1 MKKAE
6 DLSGRKFG
14 RWTVLRLHHIKTDK
28 NNKRI
33 SYWLCQCEC
42 GNRKVV
48 NVTHLK
54 NGTSLSCGCYAKE
67 MSQKRQTTHGLSK
80 TRIYKIWMNIKK
92 RCYNEKTIRFEN
104 YGGRG
109 IKVCQEWL
117 DDFINFYNWAINN
130 GYQENLS
137 IDRID
142 VNGNYEPSNCKWSN
156 AKSQARNRRNNHFI
170 TYNGETHCIAEWS
183 DITGIKRDVIDNR
196 IRKNWDIERILT
208 TPVKKQ
214 KLEKLQ
220 KLKNFA
226 LI

>member
-6 DLSGRKFG
+6 DLSGHKFG
-14 RWTVLRLHHIKTDK
+14 RWTVLRLHHIKINK
-28 NNKRI
+28 NNKRTR
-33 SYWLCQCEC
+33 YWLCECEC
-42 GNRKVV
+42 GNKKVV
-48 NVTHLK
+48 NATHLK

-67 MSQKRQTTHGLSK
+67 MSKKRQITHGLSK
-80 TRIYKIWMNIKK
+80 TRIYKIWISIKK

-117 DDFINFYNWAINN
+117 DDFINFYNWAVNN

-156 AKSQARNRRNNHFI
+156 AKCQARNRRNNHFI

-196 IRKNWDIERILT
+196 IRKKWDIERILT

-214 KLEKLQ
+214 KSEKLQ